1 MKLKITHFFLSLL
14 LVTLSVSCFT
24 VYNTIENRDFS
35 KKYSLD
41 ANDLHLFCKVFQP
54 NTTHLELHFQFFPIQ
69 FSFSKTK
76 NDSFPEAKVSVFFR
90 VTKTHKSIAIIDSM
104 TQNFIFRGKPRP
116 YFSSKLPINLPENG
130 DYVLEV
136 FLTDKKS
143 EVTTSQVLNIK
154 KDDEGNENSY
164 LYLNQYAQPIFKH
177 FFTVNDSFRVRNTLK
192 TSADMEVKK
201 ILAKT
206 RPALPPDLLKTDEA
220 EYDLTEDSV
229 YFYPQID
236 TSLLHFSEEG
246 IYILKNKSIKSSKTL
261 SVFNEFYP
269 YLRKPKQLLESL
281 AYLSTEKEM
290 QELIKLEN
298 PKVAVDSFWQVIA
311 NDFNKARE
319 LIRIYYN
326 RVQLANY
333 FFSELKEGWK
343 TDRGM
348 IYIIFGS
355 PTQVSINKDGE
366 IWSYGKSTKSGL
378 TFSFYREHHT
388 IYGEYFELNRSEQY
402 ARVWFNAISTWRKG
416 KVFSMM
422 DKPR

>member
-1 MKLKITHFFLSLL
+1 MKLKITHFFLCLL

-35 KKYSLD
+35 KKYHLD
-41 ANDLHLFCKVFQP
+41 ENDLHLICEVFQP
-54 NTTHLELHFQFFPIQ
+54 NTTNLELHFQIFPIE
-69 FSFSKTK
+69 FSFAKTK
-76 NDSFPEAKVSVFFR
+76 KDSFSEARVSLFFR
-90 VTKTHKSIAIIDSM
+90 ITKTHSSLAIIDSM
-104 TQNFIFRGKPRP
+104 TQNFVFRGKPRP
-116 YFSSKLPINLPENG
+116 YFSSKLPIRLPENG
-130 DYVLEV
+130 NYVLEV
-136 FLTDKKS
+136 FLTDQKAQIS
-143 EVTTSQVLNIK
+143 TSQVLRIK
-154 KDDEGNENSY
+154 KDDAGGEHSY
-164 LYLNQYAQPIFKH
+164 LFLNPYAQPVFKD

-192 TSADMEVKK
+192 TSTDMEVKK

-206 RPALPPDLLKTDEA
+206 RPAPPPDLLKMDDT
-220 EYDLTEDSV
+220 EYDLTEDSI
-229 YFYPQID
+229 YFYSQID

-246 IYILKNKSIKSSKTL
+246 IYIFKNKSMNGSRAIPI
-261 SVFNEFYP
+261 FDEFYP
-269 YLRKPKQLLESL
+269 YVKTPEQLLESL
-281 AYLSTEKEM
+281 VYLSTEKEM
-290 QELIKLEN
+290 DALKNIQD
-298 PKVAVDSFWQVIA
+298 PKIAVDTFWHSIA
-311 NDFNKARE
+311 KDFNKARE

-333 FFSELKEGWK
+333 FFVELKEGWK

-402 ARVWFNAISTWRKG
+402 ARTWFNAISTWRKG

-422 DKPR
+422 DKP